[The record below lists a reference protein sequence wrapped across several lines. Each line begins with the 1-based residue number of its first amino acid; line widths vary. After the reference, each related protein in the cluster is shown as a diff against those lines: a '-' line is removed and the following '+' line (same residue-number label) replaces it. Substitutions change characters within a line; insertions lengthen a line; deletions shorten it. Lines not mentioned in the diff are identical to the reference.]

1 MKTYIYYL
9 EREGIPFYIGKTNK
23 PSNRQNSHRAKR
35 KDFTIHL
42 HTIDLVDSDN
52 WKYWETFYISL
63 FKSWGFVLENKNKGG
78 GGTDVQSMFTKLLK
92 SSKLKGKPKPP
103 RTKEHCLKLSQST
116 KGHLV
121 SEITK
126 NKISQS
132 NKGRKS
138 PMEGKIG
145 PNKGK
150 IMGDEQKL
158 KISKSN
164 KGKPKPQNFLLERKK
179 QVLCLNTNQMY
190 ESISEA
196 AKQLNLPISGVSQCC
211 RDKRKYTKG
220 YEFKFIN

>member
-42 HTIDLVDSDN
+42 HTIDLVDSNN

>member
-42 HTIDLVDSDN
+42 HTIDLVDSNN

-92 SSKLKGKPKPP
+92 SSKLKGKLKPP

-179 QVLCLNTNQMY
+179 QVLCLNTNQIY

-211 RDKRKYTKG
+211 RSKRKYTKG
-220 YEFKFIN
+220 YEFKFKN